1 MGKRS
6 DFTRRKADA
15 YQTIDPKAVRI
26 LLPHLKQRRIRTFAE
41 PCIGQG
47 HLAQQ
52 LVEAGL
58 VCVLGSD
65 IEGGIDALTLP
76 NFNKADAIITNPP
89 WTRRLLHPLILHF
102 QKHAPTW
109 LLFDADWAHNKRSY
123 PYLLQ
128 CTDIVSVGRLRWI
141 EGTTQ
146 TGKDNAAWYR
156 FDTHHN
162 GGPKFHGRKT

>member
-6 DFTRRKADA
+6 DFARRKADA
-15 YQTIDPKAVRI
+15 YQTFDPRPVRI
-26 LLPHLKQRRIRTFAE
+26 LLPYLRQRRVRTFAE
-41 PCIGQG
+41 PCLGEG
-47 HLAQQ
+47 HLARQ

-65 IEGGIDALTLP
+65 ISGGIDALSLP
-76 NFNKADAIITNPP
+76 NFNGADAIITNPP

-102 QKHAPTW
+102 QQHAPTW
-109 LLFDADWAHNKRSY
+109 LLFDADWAFNKTSGA
-123 PYLLQ
+123 YLEQ
-128 CTDIVSVGRLRWI
+128 CTDIVAVGRVLWI

-156 FDTHHN
+156 FDGRHH
-162 GGPKFHGRKT
+162 GGPKFHGRTR